1 MNDIDVQG
9 QSDQQLHTEK
19 DRLVAALAFR
29 TSDDWEGDR
38 RKLRTVI
45 DELESR
51 GYTVD

>member
-1 MNDIDVQG
+1 MSDIDVRG
-9 QSDQQLHTEK
+9 QSDEQLHTEK

-29 TSDDWEGDR
+29 TSGDWEADR

-45 DELESR
+45 GELESR